1 MGLLSTWCTIS
12 ILQNMDGM
20 GASQRLEVLR
30 RHLDGHDGAQG
41 GLQPCFTAA
50 RGPSLPRFDANVM
63 ENYLDDL
70 ASLKEEVYS
79 VFEHK
84 PELLPACLEGL
95 SKGTPRSS
103 IVLAPCLWQ
112 NAFTMREM
120 PACAS

>member
-1 MGLLSTWCTIS
+1 MPFPQKLTCSAKT
-12 ILQNMDGM
+12 MDGM

-30 RHLDGHDGAQG
+30 RHLDSQNGAQD
-41 GLQPCFTAA
+41 GLQPRPTAA

-79 VFEHK
+79 IFEHK

-95 SKGTPRSS
+95 TKGTCSPRHSM
-103 IVLAPCLWQ
+103 WQ
-112 NAFTMREM
+112 KPPSTMAKVAR
-120 PACAS
+120 